1 MTPKFDALITE
12 LLTPFAKKQ
21 ENKSRYWEPGKAG
34 LSGVV
39 RAQRNL
45 NNKTASQRSKLG
57 NQQYVGNGVSTIRHK
72 NRSKKSADE
81 IGVAKGIGGHL
92 RIDGTNPKE
101 IGASVNSKQ
110 GNMEIKVA
118 HPNGLYKIGPRIK
131 TEFPEVKRPN
141 MDNLRKSD
149 S

>member
-1 MTPKFDALITE
+1 MTPKFDKLITE
-12 LLTPFAKKQ
+12 LLTPHAKRQ
-21 ENKSRYWEPGKAG
+21 EHKSRYWEPGKAG

-45 NNKTASQRSKLG
+45 NNKSASQRSKLG

-81 IGVAKGIGGHL
+81 ISIAKGIGGHL
-92 RIDGTNPKE
+92 KIQGVNPKE

-110 GNMEIKVA
+110 GNMEIKTA
-118 HPNGLYKIGPRIK
+118 MPNGSYKVGPRMQNDYDTI
-131 TEFPEVKRPN
+131 ERPN
-141 MDNLRKSD
+141 MDRLRKSD